1 MFSNGFY
8 DPVFIDLVKSLMK
21 DMEEFNMFLSLVDV
35 DIRTFIKTVISL
47 SPNVFTS
54 NLVKFIQKNYLNI
67 EPVGKR
73 LQKRRR

>member
-1 MFSNGFY
+1 
-8 DPVFIDLVKSLMK
+8 MK